1 MANNKKQLNA
11 PGGGFCE
18 DKSIRS
24 VDNDLLVSMPVP
36 KAFFRIA
43 LPAVAAQLI
52 NILYNLVDKMFI
64 GHIPEVGKQ
73 ALAGVGVTAP
83 VILAISAFA
92 ALASMGGAPKAS
104 IFMGKGDREQAEK
117 VMGSCT
123 WMLIVLSVVL
133 TAIMLIFGKR
143 ILWLFGASDETISY
157 ATDYMN
163 IYCLGT
169 LFTQLT
175 LGLNAFITAQG
186 KTLIS
191 MYNVAVGAV
200 TNILLDAIFINI
212 LSMGVKGAALAT
224 VLSQGIS
231 TCFVIHYLR
240 KPQSTLH
247 LYIKNICFKKELL
260 GPCILLGASPALM
273 QLTEN
278 MVAISFNT
286 SLQKHGGDM
295 AVASMSILT
304 SIMQF
309 VMLLLP
315 GLVQGAQPLL
325 SYNLGAKNI
334 LRVKKTFRLLLICCV
349 SGSFLIWLVCMTMPG
364 TIASI
369 FTDDTALIT
378 YTEKSMRVYLAM
390 LLIYGIQV
398 ACQYSFV
405 ALDQAKKAI
414 FLTIWRKIILL
425 IPLIFILPQIMSDAV
440 MGVYLA
446 EPITDTIAVCTTAPM
461 FYFYF
466 RKLK

>member
-1 MANNKKQLNA
+1 MLKDNN
-11 PGGGFCE
+11 
-18 DKSIRS
+18 
-24 VDNDLLVSMPVP
+24 LLADVPVP
-36 KAFFRIA
+36 RAFCKLA
-43 LPAVAAQLI
+43 LPAIAAQLI

-64 GHIPEVGKQ
+64 GRIPDVGKQ

-92 ALASMGGAPKAS
+92 ALVSMGGAPKAS
-104 IFMGKGDREQAEK
+104 IFMGRGDNEQAEK

-123 WMLIVLSVVL
+123 WLLIMLSVVL
-133 TAIMLIFGKR
+133 TGIMMIFGKS
-143 ILWLFGASDETISY
+143 ILLVFGASEDTITY
-157 ATDYMN
+157 AADYMN

-191 MYNVAVGAV
+191 MCNAAVGAAA
-200 TNILLDAIFINI
+200 NIVLDAVFINGI
-212 LSMGVKGAALAT
+212 GMGVKGAALAT
-224 VLSQGIS
+224 VISQGLS
-231 TCFVIHYLR
+231 ACFVIRYLMTS
-240 KPQSTLH
+240 KSSLH
-247 LYIKNICFKKELL
+247 LHLRNIRFDGQLIW
-260 GPCILLGASPALM
+260 PCILLGTSPALM

-286 SLQKHGGDM
+286 SLQRYGGDM

-304 SIMQF
+304 SVMQF

-325 SYNLGAKNI
+325 SYNLGARNI
-334 LRVKKTFRLLLICCV
+334 SRVKKTYRLLLICCI
-349 SGSFLIWLVCMTMPG
+349 SGSFLIWLLCMTMPAAV
-364 TIASI
+364 ASI
-369 FTDDTALIT
+369 FTSDTALIA
-378 YTEKSMRVYLAM
+378 YTNTSMRVYLAM
-390 LLIYGIQV
+390 LFIYGIQV

-405 ALDQAKKAI
+405 ALDQAPKAI
-414 FLTIWRKIILL
+414 FLTIWRKIIIL
-425 IPLIFILPQIMSDAV
+425 IPLIFILPHFTPDAV

-446 EPITDTIAVCTTAPM
+446 EPIADTIAVCTTAPM
-461 FYFYF
+461 FYFYY

>member
-1 MANNKKQLNA
+1 MENDNELLAAMA
-11 PGGGFCE
+11 
-18 DKSIRS
+18 
-24 VDNDLLVSMPVP
+24 VP
-36 KAFFRIA
+36 KAFIKLA

-64 GHIPEVGKQ
+64 GHIPEVGKE

-92 ALASMGGAPKAS
+92 ALVSMGGAPKAS
-104 IFMGKGDREQAEK
+104 IFMGKGDNEQAEK

-133 TAIMLIFGKR
+133 TAFMLIFGKM
-143 ILWLFGASDETISY
+143 ILQLFGASDDTISY

-191 MYNVAVGAV
+191 MCNVAVGAV
-200 TNILLDAIFINI
+200 TNIVLDAILINGFG
-212 LSMGVKGAALAT
+212 MGVRGAALAT
-224 VLSQGIS
+224 VIAQGVS
-231 TCFVIHYLR
+231 TCFVIHYLVTPKSQLKLR
-240 KPQSTLH
+240 L
-247 LYIKNICFKKELL
+247 KNIRFERQLL
-260 GPCILLGASPALM
+260 LPCIFLGTSPALM

-286 SLQKHGGDM
+286 SLQKYGGDM

-334 LRVKKTFRLLLICCV
+334 SRVKKTFRLLLICCV
-349 SGSFLIWLVCMTMPG
+349 SGSFLVWLVCMLIPG
-364 TIASI
+364 NVASI
-369 FTDDTALIT
+369 FTGDMALIT
-378 YTEKSMRVYLAM
+378 YTEKSMRIYLAM
-390 LLIYGIQV
+390 LLIYGVQV

-425 IPLIFILPQIMSDAV
+425 IPLIFILPQILSGSA
-440 MGVYLA
+440 MGVFLA
-446 EPITDTIAVCTTAPM
+446 EPIADTIAVCTTAPM
-461 FYFYF
+461 FWNYY

>member
-1 MANNKKQLNA
+1 MN
-11 PGGGFCE
+11 
-18 DKSIRS
+18 
-24 VDNDLLVSMPVP
+24 DNDNLLAAAPVP
-36 KAFFRIA
+36 KAFFKLA
-43 LPAVAAQLI
+43 VPAVAAQLI

-92 ALASMGGAPKAS
+92 ALVSMGGAPKAS
-104 IFMGKGDREQAEK
+104 IFLGKREKEQAEK

-123 WMLIVLSVVL
+123 WMLLLLSVLL
-133 TAIMLIFGKR
+133 TAVMLVFGR
-143 ILWLFGASDETISY
+143 PVLLLFGASEDTISF

-191 MYNVAVGAV
+191 MRNVAVGAV
-200 TNILLDAIFINI
+200 TNILLDALLINGFH
-212 LSMGVKGAALAT
+212 MGVRGAALAT
-224 VLSQGIS
+224 ILSQGVS
-231 TCFVIHYLR
+231 ACFVIRYLCTEKSLLR
-240 KPQSTLH
+240 LH
-247 LYIKNICFKKELL
+247 FRDIRFDAVLL
-260 GPCILLGASPALM
+260 WPCILLGTSPALM

-278 MVAISFNT
+278 LVAISFNT
-286 SLQKHGGDM
+286 SLQKYGGDM
-295 AVASMSILT
+295 AVSSMSILN
-304 SIMQF
+304 SVMQF

-325 SYNLGAKNI
+325 SYNLGSKNI
-334 LRVKKTFRLLLICCV
+334 HRVKKTFRLLLICCV
-349 SGSFLIWLVCMTMPG
+349 SGSFLIWLLCMTAPG
-364 TIASI
+364 AVASI
-369 FTDDTALIT
+369 FTNDAVLID
-378 YTEKSMRVYLAM
+378 YTRWSMRVYLPM

-405 ALDQAKKAI
+405 ALDQAPKAI
-414 FLTIWRKIILL
+414 FLTVWRKIILL
-425 IPLIFILPQIMSDAV
+425 IPLIFLLPHIWPDAV
-440 MGVYLA
+440 TGVYLA
-446 EPITDTIAVCTTAPM
+446 EPIADTIAICTTAPM
-461 FYFYF
+461 FYAYY

>member
-1 MANNKKQLNA
+1 MEN
-11 PGGGFCE
+11 
-18 DKSIRS
+18 
-24 VDNDLLVSMPVP
+24 DNELLAAMPVP
-36 KAFFRIA
+36 KAFIKLA

-64 GHIPEVGKQ
+64 GHIPEVGKED
-73 ALAGVGVTAP
+73 LAGVGVTAP

-92 ALASMGGAPKAS
+92 ALVSMGGAPKAS
-104 IFMGKGDREQAEK
+104 IFMGKGDNEQAEK

-133 TAIMLIFGKR
+133 TAFMLIFGKM
-143 ILWLFGASDETISY
+143 ILQLFGASDDTISY

-191 MYNVAVGAV
+191 MCNVAVGAV
-200 TNILLDAIFINI
+200 TNIVLDAILINGFG
-212 LSMGVKGAALAT
+212 MGVRGAALAT
-224 VLSQGIS
+224 VIAQGVS
-231 TCFVIHYLR
+231 TCFVIHYLVTPKSQLKLR
-240 KPQSTLH
+240 L
-247 LYIKNICFKKELL
+247 KNIRFERQLL
-260 GPCILLGASPALM
+260 LPCIFLGTSPALM

-286 SLQKHGGDM
+286 SLQKYGGDM

-334 LRVKKTFRLLLICCV
+334 SRVKKTFRLLLICCV
-349 SGSFLIWLVCMTMPG
+349 SGSFLIWLVCMLIPG
-364 TIASI
+364 NVASV
-369 FTDDTALIT
+369 FTGDMALIT
-378 YTEKSMRVYLAM
+378 YTEKSMRIYLAM
-390 LLIYGIQV
+390 LLIYGVQV

-425 IPLIFILPQIMSDAV
+425 IPLIFILPQILSGSA
-440 MGVYLA
+440 MGVFLA
-446 EPITDTIAVCTTAPM
+446 EPIADTIAVCTTAPM
-461 FYFYF
+461 FWNYY